1 MNIFAFTFTP
11 VIAAAVTFIVYVASH
26 VAWSCSCARSR
37 GCLAPLLS
45 STHSYAALGNEL
57 TASTVFPAVAYL
69 SLIRLPMQLMPIGG
83 SIIIDMRVRTTWP
96 GFCMWQYQHIA
107 VPGSSSSYR
116 QVFDAAREA
125 AHPAAGSERQGRC
138 GGVAGIV
145 HVGTSDVATACHCK
159 RNRAAA
165 CVPVEEHQLACRT
178 W

>member
-11 VIAAAVTFIVYVASH
+11 VIAAAVTFIVYDASH

-96 GFCMWQYQHIA
+96 GLCMWQYQHIGA
-107 VPGSSSSYR
+107 RS
-116 QVFDAAREA
+116 QQFVFA
-125 AHPAAGSERQGRC
+125 SF
-138 GGVAGIV
+138 
-145 HVGTSDVATACHCK
+145 
-159 RNRAAA
+159 
-165 CVPVEEHQLACRT
+165 
-178 W
+178 